1 MKKIISAIVSLMML
15 LNIMYIPSVAN
26 AANSTIPFDPNK
38 ANLSFV
44 YLGSGATPEA
54 TAMDFPST
62 GPAPGEQIW
71 IGVQFSNM
79 SKLSDLFK
87 SNQTGTAES
96 GLNNMTLGVIYDSD
110 ILEPVIT
117 SAAKLLGYV
126 SGKYPYD
133 SENDEALYKYSGINR
148 AGTNGLGSDSE
159 PNAIQ
164 GTAKSYT
171 ENFGVNTD
179 AALYADGGD
188 SAPRVFQDNV
198 EPFATSTVGDDPVI
212 YGFFSFKVKSDATI
226 TPGST
231 VLQAGL
237 GQNIFSMGLGS
248 TGEGDGMALAWNKNE
263 STDTATNLKNYF
275 NITDKDGN
283 PTDPKINLWP
293 TTYTIEFYNSYDPD
307 TKTYGTQ
314 LTGKDITGIK
324 EGDTVA
330 KTTDAKMPADS
341 DFTND
346 DTTKYLSKPLKYIG
360 ADGNAHDFDPNT
372 TVLNST
378 LFASDA
384 TDKTTLKVFAEWADG
399 HTVTFHSKY
408 PDNTDTTVTR
418 TVSPN
423 SPSAI
428 KKTEEPT
435 VGTADTDFIVPDGY
449 VFDGWYTAENGA
461 GTKIVFAEEGVDGTD
476 VSAINDVYANWQPM
490 YTVKFYQKA
499 GDSTEIKTA
508 LQFDPSADESN
519 RTITSSDLPT
529 EDERGTI
536 DGKRFDGWYYKVGT
550 SGTET
555 KFEDSTSLVV
565 SDNVVIY
572 GKWVDVVTVSFYDSK
587 TDSVAASSWE
597 VDKGKTVADLTA
609 SQTIPTK
616 TDNDSTHKYF
626 IGWKNKT
633 DDSAVDF
640 TDSTYTFNSDLEV
653 YADYGDYYQ
662 IKYYNNT
669 KDSAPTQFGDTV
681 YVNPHSNSNNP
692 VVTSSD
698 IPSTSPTSTDPNKG
712 FSKWIYYVNSTAT
725 DFEAGVTVTGNI
737 DVYPVWEDL
746 IQIKFDYNGGTLDS
760 ATDKILKIKPNTAIS
775 ASENGSLSAPVPTR
789 SYDGHNYVLKGWATS
804 ANSQTPDYTTDTINS
819 TSFAA
824 GTTLYAVWAVDPDS
838 NPNDLATLTFDSV
851 GGSTVSSITVYKGD
865 TITAAQMPSN
875 PTKGQYT
882 FVDWFEAATLSNTT
896 HVTAPITMNA
906 DKTAY
911 AHWDYT
917 AADAITITFNDNGA
931 TTAVSPASIKIAPND
946 SIGAAWPTDPAKTDN
961 TFGGWYTD
969 TSDESTKKT
978 SSSTFA
984 QSTTLNAK
992 WVADITVIYDTNG
1005 GNNDGPGTVK
1015 KPAGD
1020 AYVDPTK
1027 TPTKNGVNGHPGYT
1041 FLGWNTEQNGSGTYI
1056 KAGNKTGSS
1065 DPLKYSDLVTGGAS
1079 SVTLY
1084 AQWGALDST
1093 GAPAPEQY
1101 AVTVTFDGN
1110 GTTQKPVTKEANPKN
1125 KYPQLGDSIGATNM
1139 PNNPERTDYTF
1150 AGWNTKADG
1159 TGTPVTGDTVFDTSL
1174 DGVKAVGNG
1183 TYTSTVYAQWTP
1195 ATTATTVTVTFNK
1208 NTDGKG
1214 TDANPITK
1222 TIVSGDSLGAAMPA
1236 DPTNGTYAFDAWY
1249 AGSVTEGK
1257 VTTSG
1262 AALTSS
1268 TPISATTT
1276 YYAKWTK
1283 MLVAR
1288 MQTNTAVYTGSQIK
1302 PLFDIYEIT
1311 WPDQDKPYVLGD
1323 PIATNID
1330 PTNNSDYTITYFEDG
1345 SSVTEVKDVGTY
1357 TFKVA
1362 LKDTSD
1368 LAIEG
1373 AAIAETD
1380 YEDNNKNRTSNFTVT
1395 PKLLT
1400 VKVDPDTQLQKAG
1413 ATVPLAA
1420 VTIDGIASTDAE
1432 ANVIEKKY
1440 YKWTPKG
1447 DSDTAIDPGELDLD
1461 TAPTAVAKYVLQ
1473 VTVKS
1478 DNKNYKID
1486 KVVSS
1491 KDGTP
1496 VLLYEKTATQT
1507 YPAFNILNT
1516 DGNIVPGTNIVYVI
1530 QANDPSASISVK
1542 PGKNDTGLGSALSLY
1557 DTDYTTSVT
1566 FDDAEHPTR
1575 SDYYTR
1581 VDKDTDYVEF
1591 TITPKNDTTILTAP
1605 TAGTGVTISGPDS
1618 VTAAYTVRV
1627 DLTKSGATPNDIK
1640 ITTKAGTD
1648 TNAPTLDYNFHIQKL
1663 VEAKIVLNYGNSP
1676 YGEIMKADNIP
1687 EADKQK
1693 AKNAF
1698 DASDTAHGNLQFGTD
1713 YIPTLG
1719 ITNVKY
1725 TTVAWDSYTKNYDKD
1740 DNAIFV
1746 YEASTFVEPGLKI
1759 YDELGAEVTNAT
1771 YDRTLVV
1778 KKMSV
1783 GEPKYS
1789 DTLTD
1794 LDLSVSK
1801 GNNDTVFSLVGNII
1815 RPDVYTMTYT
1825 YNYTD
1830 LNGTQQTLTDTRP
1843 VIVLSKR
1850 GDIQLTTDPSFNTND
1865 SKAFATSYSSWGGAG
1880 ANSLFA
1886 FRVCDLQETTDPTVN
1901 SNDYKQLVSD
1911 LSKYAETPYNQYY
1924 RPLPTN

>member
-133 SENDEALYKYSGINR
+133 SDNDEALYKYSGINR

-346 DTTKYLSKPLKYIG
+346 DKTKYLSKPLKYIG
-360 ADGNAHDFDPNT
+360 ADGQAHDFDPDT

-384 TDKTTLKVFAEWADG
+384 ADKTTLKVFAEWANG
-399 HTVTFHSKY
+399 HTVTFHSEY
-408 PDNTDTTVTR
+408 PDGGAEKTVTR

-435 VGTADTDFIVPDGY
+435 VGTAGTEDFAIPTGY
-449 VFDGWYTAENGA
+449 SFDGWYTKKNGQ

-476 VSAINDVYANWQPM
+476 VCSESNPITDVYANWTQNWKIEFVKVKGSSDTGNTVSTVYMDPNASDKTVDKPASDPTRAG
-490 YTVKFYQKA
+490 YKFNGWYYDNGGTKTPFVPKGETGATVISGNTTIYADWIKQVTVKYYDTKANAQANGATGLLASETVDENTLYSALTQKPTTTDDDATHTKQYFEGWYNVTGDTKVDFSSATGKVTDDLIVYQNWENFYKLEFYKEASDIGTTVYDTKYVNPNKA
-499 GDSTEIKTA
+499 TTLAALPTPPTKDNFGFNKWLINGTSTEFTTSTTLSGNMVLVADWTA
-508 LQFDPSADESN
+508 KITITFHKNDGVTPETTNDVQITPNVNFDGTAPTYTRSGYTFKEWNTESN
-519 RTITSSDLPT
+519 GSGTAYASLTSAQFSASDELYAIWT
-529 EDERGTI
+529 A
-536 DGKRFDGWYYKVGT
+536 DGPNTSTLTFDANLTGVTPNPSSVTVNTGDKVYTANIPVVSKDNYKFDGWYESASIT
-550 SGTET
+550 DTT
-555 KFEDSTSLVV
+555 KIDFDAG
-565 SDNVVIY
+565 Y
-572 GKWVDVVTVSFYDSK
+572 TVSEK
-587 TDSVAASSWE
+587 
-597 VDKGKTVADLTA
+597 KTVYAHWTY
-609 SQTIPTK
+609 TG
-616 TDNDSTHKYF
+616 TDKITVKFMNDSTQYAT
-626 IGWKNKT
+626 IDVAPNTTLG
-633 DDSAVDF
+633 DSMPADP
-640 TDSTYTFNSDLEV
+640 TKSGYTFKEWNTASNGTGTTFDKNTNVGAGPATVTV
-653 YADYGDYYQ
+653 YAQ
-662 IKYYNNT
+662 
-669 KDSAPTQFGDTV
+669 
-681 YVNPHSNSNNP
+681 YV
-692 VVTSSD
+692 
-698 IPSTSPTSTDPNKG
+698 
-712 FSKWIYYVNSTAT
+712 
-725 DFEAGVTVTGNI
+725 
-737 DVYPVWEDL
+737 
-746 IQIKFDYNGGTLDS
+746 Q
-760 ATDKILKIKPNTAIS
+760 
-775 ASENGSLSAPVPTR
+775 
-789 SYDGHNYVLKGWATS
+789 
-804 ANSQTPDYTTDTINS
+804 
-819 TSFAA
+819 
-824 GTTLYAVWAVDPDS
+824 
-838 NPNDLATLTFDSV
+838 
-851 GGSTVSSITVYKGD
+851 
-865 TITAAQMPSN
+865 
-875 PTKGQYT
+875 
-882 FVDWFEAATLSNTT
+882 
-896 HVTAPITMNA
+896 
-906 DKTAY
+906 
-911 AHWDYT
+911 
-917 AADAITITFNDNGA
+917 
-931 TTAVSPASIKIAPND
+931 
-946 SIGAAWPTDPAKTDN
+946 
-961 TFGGWYTD
+961 
-969 TSDESTKKT
+969 
-978 SSSTFA
+978 
-984 QSTTLNAK
+984 
-992 WVADITVIYDTNG
+992 DITVNYDTNG
-1005 GNNDGPGTVK
+1005 GNADGPAAVT

-1020 AYVDPTK
+1020 AYVDPTQ
-1027 TPTKNGVNGHPGYT
+1027 TPTKDGVNGHPGYT
-1041 FLGWNTEQNGSGTYI
+1041 FLGWNTKKNGSGTYI

-1065 DPLKYSDLVTGGAS
+1065 DPLKYSDLVTGGVS

-1084 AQWGALDST
+1084 AQWGAYDPEN
-1093 GAPAPEQY
+1093 GADEKQQ

-1125 KYPQLGDSIGATNM
+1125 KYPQLGDSIGEDNM
-1139 PNNPERTDYTF
+1139 PNNPERTGYTF
-1150 AGWNTKADG
+1150 KEWNTKADG
-1159 TGTPVTGDTVFDTSL
+1159 TGTTVTGTTVFNASL
-1174 DGVKAVGNG
+1174 DGVTAAGIGK
-1183 TYTSTVYAQWTP
+1183 YTSTVYAQWTP
-1195 ATTATTVTVTFNK
+1195 TDPSSAVTVKFNK
-1208 NTDGKG
+1208 NTDGTG
-1214 TDANPITK
+1214 NAAYDVVTLS
-1222 TIVSGDSLGAAMPA
+1222 IVSGDSLGAAMPA
-1236 DPTNGTYAFDAWY
+1236 DPTNGTYAFKGWY
-1249 AGSVTEGK
+1249 AGLVTDGK
-1257 VTTSG
+1257 LTTSG
-1262 AALTSS
+1262 DALTSS
-1268 TPISATTT
+1268 TPISANTN

-1288 MQTNTAVYTGSQIK
+1288 MQTNTAVYTGQAIN
-1302 PLFDIYEIT
+1302 PLFDIYEISY
-1311 WPDQDKPYVLGD
+1311 PDTQQPYVLGKQ
-1323 PIATNID
+1323 IASGID
-1330 PTNNSDYTITYFEDG
+1330 PTTNPDYKITYYKGDP
-1345 SSVTEVKDVGTY
+1345 SVTEVKDVGTY
-1357 TFKVA
+1357 TFKVD
-1362 LKDTSD
+1362 LEDTSA
-1368 LAIEG
+1368 LAIAG
-1373 AAIAETD
+1373 ASIAVTD
-1380 YEDNNKNRTSNFTVT
+1380 YEKNNNRTSIFTVT

-1400 VKVDPDTQLQKAG
+1400 VKVNPDTQIQKAG
-1413 ATVPLAA
+1413 TTVSPATVKIEGL
-1420 VTIDGIASTDAE
+1420 ASTDAE

-1440 YKWTPKG
+1440 SKWNPAD
-1447 DSDTAIDPGELDLD
+1447 DSDTTIEKSELDD
-1461 TAPTAVAKYVLQ
+1461 VTTPTEIAKYVLQ

-1491 KDGTP
+1491 KDGTQ
-1496 VLLYEKTATQT
+1496 VLLYEKNATPT
-1507 YPAFNILNT
+1507 YPAFNILSSDN
-1516 DGNIVPGTNIVYVI
+1516 NIVPGTNIVYVI

-1542 PGKNDTGLGSALSLY
+1542 PGNNTGLGSELSLY

-1618 VTAAYTVRV
+1618 VTGAYTVKV

-1676 YGEIMKADNIP
+1676 YGEIMKADNIV
-1687 EADKQK
+1687 EADKQD

-1698 DASDTAHGNLQFGTD
+1698 DASDTAHGNLQFGTG

-1865 SKAFATSYSSWGGAG
+1865 SKAFATSYSTWGGAG

>member
-1 MKKIISAIVSLMML
+1 MKNLLKRFTSVMIVLCMIALNLPVFATDYDGTKDARGNTGVVFLGTGDTPAVDAQPLTDAWGWTAKDTAGGTDGTKFWLGIYVENLNKI
-15 LNIMYIPSVAN
+15 
-26 AANSTIPFDPNK
+26 NK
-38 ANLSFV
+38 DMNHF
-44 YLGSGATPEA
+44 YY
-54 TAMDFPST
+54 D
-62 GPAPGEQIW
+62 
-71 IGVQFSNM
+71 
-79 SKLSDLFK
+79 D
-87 SNQTGTAES
+87 
-96 GLNNMTLGVIYDSD
+96 DSD
-110 ILEPVIT
+110 YGGIYSTAVALEYDTRYIRPLVLDMNNKNKNNAVKNAVFMTGSKWDTAGMLSKYKVASAEPQALVTEET
-117 SAAKLLGYV
+117 SEEHEVDVNNASSYYV
-126 SGKYPYD
+126 SF
-133 SENDEALYKYSGINR
+133 A
-148 AGTNGLGSDSE
+148 ATNFQED
-159 PNAIQ
+159 
-164 GTAKSYT
+164 
-171 ENFGVNTD
+171 D
-179 AALYADGGD
+179 AALYNSPTKGIDGDRVYLLALQFELIEKPTTGTKVVGLARNPQQFVIETGNNGSIWKGTWNSQDD
-188 SAPRVFQDNV
+188 SSAR
-198 EPFATSTVGDDPVI
+198 
-212 YGFFSFKVKSDATI
+212 
-226 TPGST
+226 
-231 VLQAGL
+231 
-237 GQNIFSMGLGS
+237 
-248 TGEGDGMALAWNKNE
+248 
-263 STDTATNLKNYF
+263 
-275 NITDKDGN
+275 DGN
-283 PTDPKINLWP
+283 LQYHLNYDGAVDLFP
-293 TTYTIEFYNSYDPD
+293 TTYSIEFYNSYDPG
-307 TKTYGTQ
+307 TKTYGTK

-423 SPSAI
+423 SPSVI

-476 VSAINDVYANWQPM
+476 VSATNDVYANWQAM
-490 YTVKFYQKA
+490 YTVKFYKQE
-499 GDSTEIKTA
+499 GDSNEIKTA

-529 EDERGTI
+529 ESQRGTI

-550 SGTET
+550 SGAET

-565 SDNVVIY
+565 NDNVVIY

-824 GTTLYAVWAVDPDS
+824 GTTLYAVWAVDPNSD
-838 NPNDLATLTFDSV
+838 PNDLATLTFDSV
-851 GGSTVSSITVYKGD
+851 GGSAVSPITVYKGD
-865 TITAAQMPSN
+865 TIYAAQMPSN

-882 FVDWFEAATLSNTT
+882 FVDWFEAATLSNTA

-961 TFGGWYTD
+961 TFGGWYTNI
-969 TSDESTKKT
+969 SDESTKKT

-992 WVADITVIYDTNG
+992 WIANITVIYDTNG
-1005 GNNDGPGTVK
+1005 GNADGPGTVK

-1020 AYVDPTK
+1020 AYVDPAQ

-1041 FLGWNTEQNGSGTYI
+1041 FLGWNTEKNGSGTYI

-1065 DPLKYSDLVTGGAS
+1065 DPLKYSDLVTGGAT

-1084 AQWGALDST
+1084 AQWGAYDPEN
-1093 GAPAPEQY
+1093 GADEQQE

-1125 KYPQLGDSIGATNM
+1125 KYPQLGDSIGEDNM
-1139 PNNPERTDYTF
+1139 PNDPERTGYTF
-1150 AGWNTKADG
+1150 LSWNTKADG
-1159 TGTPVTGDTVFDTSL
+1159 TGTTVTGTTVFDTSL
-1174 DGVKAVGNG
+1174 DGVTAVSDG

-1195 ATTATTVTVTFNK
+1195 TDPSTAITVKFNK

-1236 DPTNGTYAFDAWY
+1236 DPTNGTYAFDGWY
-1249 AGSVTEGK
+1249 AGSVTDGK

-1262 AALTSS
+1262 DALTSS

-1357 TFKVA
+1357 TFKIA

-1507 YPAFNILNT
+1507 YPAFKILNT

-1530 QANDPSASISVK
+1530 QANDPSISNVVVK
-1542 PGKNDTGLGSALSLY
+1542 SADTKDDEGIAKDPEVVNNLSLKKS
-1557 DTDYTTSVT
+1557 DYTEDET
-1566 FDDAEHPTR
+1566 FDNAEKPTTKEYYIRVTDVDADEAR
-1575 SDYYTR
+1575 
-1581 VDKDTDYVEF
+1581 F
-1591 TITPKNDTTILTAP
+1591 TVTLTNPDTTTLTATGG
-1605 TAGTGVTISGPDS
+1605 TAVKNADGTYT
-1618 VTAAYTVRV
+1618 VTAP
-1627 DLTKSGATPNDIK
+1627 LTSKGATPNVVE
-1640 ITTKAGTD
+1640 ITTKAGD
-1648 TNAPTLDYNFHIQKL
+1648 AADAPTITYTFNVQQL
-1663 VEAKIVLNYGNSP
+1663 VDAKIVLNYGNSP
-1676 YGEIMKADNIP
+1676 VGMIMGDDDTYKTKD
-1687 EADKQK
+1687 D
-1693 AKNAF
+1693 KNAAISAF
-1698 DASDTAHGNLQFGTD
+1698 QTSRTFSGVTQDFKYNTNAWKSFATFDTDAEGNPVAYDGDLDPTAMFVFQRRNFRDVGFTAYDALGNEVDASKVTRSVT
-1713 YIPTLG
+1713 
-1719 ITNVKY
+1719 VK
-1725 TTVAWDSYTKNYDKD
+1725 TMNNGV
-1740 DNAIFV
+1740 
-1746 YEASTFVEPGLKI
+1746 
-1759 YDELGAEVTNAT
+1759 
-1771 YDRTLVV
+1771 
-1778 KKMSV
+1778 
-1783 GEPKYS
+1783 PKY
-1789 DTLTD
+1789 
-1794 LDLSVSK
+1794 
-1801 GNNDTVFSLVGNII
+1801 NDTTDGAIDLAISTTDTDATHLFTDFIGKNV
-1815 RPDVYTMTYT
+1815 RPNVYRMTYT
-1825 YNYTD
+1825 FTD
-1830 LNGTQQTLTDTRP
+1830 AVTNKTVTETRKL
-1843 VIVLSKR
+1843 IVVSR
-1850 GDIQLTTDPSFNTND
+1850 HGDVLINNDNTVNNAD
-1865 SKAFATSYSSWGGAG
+1865 ASSIVTNVGAINA
-1880 ANSLFA
+1880 ANSLYR
-1886 FRVCDLQETTDPTVN
+1886 FRLADALINTDNTVN
-1901 SNDYKQLVSD
+1901 NADASNIVTKMTQLG
-1911 LSKYAETPYNQYY
+1911 EFY
-1924 RPLPTN
+1924 RYLPNN